1 MIAQECQRH
10 MIEVSKCMG
19 VSIYIYRHVNGNSC
33 VCSYAV
39 HVATLNVQKLI
50 MLYNAG
56 VLY

>member
-1 MIAQECQRH
+1 MYGCEY
-10 MIEVSKCMG
+10 
-19 VSIYIYRHVNGNSC
+19 IYIYRQVNGNSC